1 VRFAIH
7 RRRDYERHFVGRRIF
22 SSAPSYLTAH
32 MIRHAS
38 QSNLYQPPARV
49 IGKAVSR
56 PMLNRSDERFL
67 NGVFA
72 SSEIPIASHYG
83 AEHLRR
89 QFA

>member
-1 VRFAIH
+1 MLS
-7 RRRDYERHFVGRRIF
+7 RR
-22 SSAPSYLTAH
+22 
-32 MIRHAS
+32 
-38 QSNLYQPPARV
+38 
-49 IGKAVSR
+49 
-56 PMLNRSDERFL
+56 DERFL